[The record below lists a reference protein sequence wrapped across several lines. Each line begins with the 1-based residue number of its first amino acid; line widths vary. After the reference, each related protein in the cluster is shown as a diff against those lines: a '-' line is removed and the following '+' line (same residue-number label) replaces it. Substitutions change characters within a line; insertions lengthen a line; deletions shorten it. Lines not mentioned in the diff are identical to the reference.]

1 MPLQSSDLV
10 MAALGIAGDA
20 PPLALQPKLAD
31 GVHLRWAQPRARGF
45 PWQGYFLFRRPH
57 EMRGETCIA
66 AALRGLPEGVLGT
79 RLETPAGR
87 LTSDAPLRVV
97 QEFGATGLD
106 LAGRAWLRLD
116 LPPGEPGFRLDVM
129 IGCRGGEQHELD
141 CLDLAALGRAAL
153 PDPLVLDKVEFRR
166 LPTRRRPGLPG
177 LLRGVAAAAGLSP
190 TAENEIVVTLPAAA
204 QEAVFAL
211 DGGGTLLASALD
223 EAGNAV
229 AKLRVKQD
237 AVLRAETPFRQLR
250 LAVAEGTP
258 RLTRLCWRRAVA
270 GRTRLRVVALDDGM
284 EVDAAVLEGAAGDR
298 VSATLRAD
306 RVTALR
312 IEGGPAV
319 LLGLCVRP
327 VLAGVAKDWSPLP
340 DCPHPLALPV
350 RHPDHPANAGAE
362 DAPADEAEALG
373 RIRYGQPADWQAGFP
388 DLRAALLALV
398 KGGPAGPPM
407 ADPAR
412 AETGIPGQPAI
423 ASPGVAAPTVPRLHP
438 LDLVLAGALHPPVAQ
453 MLGLYWA
460 DETAQPGALY
470 DYLVVAAD
478 GLAAQGGAEAVR
490 EKLQRDPAS
499 LLGWICFA
507 RGATPATPVPAPARP
522 AAYALP
528 GATLRPA
535 GPPDAPVRNAAGN
548 VGLAWAADADPR
560 GYLRPGAAVFHHVW
574 RDRQGNAAAPA
585 PSADANE
592 LATASG
598 PVLAARPAGIST
610 APPQRPSGW
619 PPFALQWLDFALP
632 AGWYGYRIAAIDLF
646 GRISAKS
653 PFAAW
658 RHWSPERELNPASVR
673 LRDETPPP
681 PPAAL
686 EAWALDPADPMT
698 QRDAAHDAWRA
709 GLPAAQR
716 DTLVGL
722 RVRWRWSVAQQR
734 QAPDCAEFR
743 IYLHPGTQPPPGW
756 DNPAA
761 WQHRGH
767 VVAIGAA
774 TRVLPDGDR
783 LYDVFLPAGIAGEPF
798 AAGIPLAPTRAQ
810 PSAFA
815 QVTVTAAD
823 AEAGIAD
830 RWPGAGRWAARPGNE
845 GRPAAPARIVRILRT
860 PPPPPEPVVDG
871 PRAYATPA
879 DWNGHS
885 FHGLRWRPLPD
896 LRCHVLR
903 AMDEAVFQADWARR
917 PRGALNP
924 NDAAR
929 FPDPAAEPP
938 WTAAKR
944 AAVAAAL
951 DALDALRAA
960 GATREAALSA
970 YRALEDDALRVLAGL
985 PGNERAFTQVT
996 LQPLDPADP
1005 ATADARGPDDAANY
1019 APRPALRR
1027 FLDRLDGR
1035 ARNRYLYRTLYVDR
1049 AENRGPPGPVGTPV
1063 RLPRVAPP
1071 RAPVVTKVLAGER
1084 AITLHWAS
1092 NREPD
1097 LLEYRVFRAAT
1108 AAEAADL
1115 RGMAQVAVV
1124 AAAADPAARPASV
1137 AWTDA
1142 VPGLRDFFYRVVAV
1156 DRPDPD
1162 PRGGGGNVSA
1172 PSAAVKGRAVDTLP
1186 PTPPAWLR
1194 AERLAAGPVELAWR
1208 TDEAD
1213 VTCRVQRR
1221 LPGGVWRDASPPLA
1235 AAAPPFDFAFTDPA
1249 PPLPEC
1255 EYRVLATD
1263 AAGNVQRDAELQ
1275 RV

>member
-10 MAALGIAGDA
+10 MVALGVHGDD
-20 PPLALQPKLAD
+20 PPLDVQPKLAD
-31 GVHLRWAQPRARGF
+31 GVHLRWAQPRAYGF

-57 EMRGETCIA
+57 EKRGEACIA
-66 AALRGLPEGVLGT
+66 AALRGP
-79 RLETPAGR
+79 LESALAPMLDTPAG
-87 LTSDAPLRVV
+87 LLSSDAPLRVV

-106 LAGRAWLRLD
+106 LADRAWLRLD
-116 LPPGEPGFRLDVM
+116 LPAGEPCFRADLV
-129 IGCRGGEQHELD
+129 IGCRGAAQEAWE
-141 CLDLAALGRAAL
+141 CLDLGALGRAAL
-153 PDPLVLDKVEFRR
+153 PDPLVLGKVEFRL
-166 LPTRRRPGLPG
+166 LPTRRRIGLPG
-177 LLRGVAAAAGLSP
+177 LLRGLATASGLSP
-190 TAENEIVVTLPAAA
+190 TVEDEIAVTLPEPAL
-204 QEAVFAL
+204 EAEFTLA
-211 DGGGTLLASALD
+211 GGGTLLVTALD
-223 EAGNAV
+223 AEGNAV
-229 AKLRVKQD
+229 GRLLRLKQD
-237 AVLRAETPFRQLR
+237 GVLRTEKPFRQLR

-258 RLTRLCWRRAVA
+258 RLTRLCWRRAAA
-270 GRTRLRVVALDDGM
+270 GRTRLRLVALDGGM
-284 EVDAAVLEGAAGDR
+284 EVDAATVEAAAGDR
-298 VSATLRAD
+298 VSPTLQAD
-306 RVTALR
+306 RITALR
-312 IEGGPAV
+312 IEGAPAV

-327 VLAGVAKDWSPLP
+327 VLAGAAADWAALP
-340 DCPHPLALPV
+340 DCPQPLALPLK
-350 RHPDHPANAGAE
+350 HPDHPADNGAE
-362 DAPADEAEALG
+362 DSAADMAKALG
-373 RIRYGQPADWQAGFP
+373 RIRYGEAEDWRAGFR

-398 KGGPAGPPM
+398 KGGPAKSPM
-407 ADPAR
+407 AGPDR
-412 AETGIPGQPAI
+412 GETDIPGQPTT
-423 ASPGVAAPTVPRLHP
+423 ASPGVVPPIVPRLHP

-460 DETAQPGALY
+460 DRTARHGSSY
-470 DYLVVAAD
+470 DYLIVSADEVAAK
-478 GLAAQGGAEAVR
+478 GGVKAVLKAVR
-490 EKLQRDPAS
+490 EHPAA

-507 RGATPATPVPAPARP
+507 RGATSAAPVPAPARP
-522 AAYALP
+522 AAYALQ
-528 GATLRPA
+528 GASLRPA
-535 GPPDAPVRNAAGN
+535 GPPDAPVRDAAGN
-548 VGLAWAADADPR
+548 VGLAWPADADPR
-560 GYLRPGAAVFHHVW
+560 GYLRPGAAVFRHVW
-574 RDRQGNAAAPA
+574 RDRQGNGAAPV
-585 PSADANE
+585 PSADADE

-658 RHWSPERELNPASVR
+658 RHWSPEREVNPASVR
-673 LRDETPPP
+673 LRDEIPPP

-698 QRDAAHDAWRA
+698 QRDAAHEAWRA

-716 DTLVGL
+716 GTLVGL

-756 DNPAA
+756 DGVAA

-774 TRVLPDGDR
+774 TRVLPDGER
-783 LYDVFLPAGIAGEPF
+783 LYDVFLPASLAGDPF

-810 PSAFA
+810 PTAFA

-823 AEAGIAD
+823 AEAGSAD
-830 RWPGAGRWAARPGNE
+830 RWPGTGLWAGRPGNE

-860 PPPPPEPVVDG
+860 PPPPPEPVVDD

-917 PRGALNP
+917 PRGALDP

-929 FPDPAAEPP
+929 FPDPAAEPL

-960 GATREAALSA
+960 GATREAVLAA

-985 PGNERAFTQVT
+985 PGNDRAFTQVT
-996 LQPLDPADP
+996 LQPQDPADP
-1005 ATADARGPDDAANY
+1005 ATADARGPDDPTNY

-1049 AENRGPPGPVGTPV
+1049 AETRGPPGPVGTPV
-1063 RLPRVAPP
+1063 RLPRIAPP
-1071 RAPVVTKVLAGER
+1071 RAPVVTKVLAEER
-1084 AITLHWAS
+1084 AITLNWAS

-1213 VTCRVQRR
+1213 ITCRVQRR
-1221 LPGGVWRDASPPLA
+1221 LPGGVWRDASPLLA
-1235 AAAPPFDFAFTDPA
+1235 PAAPPFDFAFTDPA
-1249 PPLPEC
+1249 PPPEC

-1263 AAGNVQRDAELQ
+1263 AAGNLQRDAEPR